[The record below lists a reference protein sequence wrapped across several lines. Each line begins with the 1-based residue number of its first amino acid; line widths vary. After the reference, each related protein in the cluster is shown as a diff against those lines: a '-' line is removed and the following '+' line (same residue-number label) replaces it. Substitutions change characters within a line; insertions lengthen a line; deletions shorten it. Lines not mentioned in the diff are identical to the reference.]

1 VRFFLDH
8 DVAVTVRS
16 ALISAGHECW
26 TAAEAGLN
34 EVTDDTLT
42 VYAARKHSVL
52 VTHDPEF
59 SQRRRRAVTGWHLQL
74 RCTEWEAATLLLAHL
89 DEVAELFARF
99 DDVFIVLSPAG
110 LEMSHRWS

>member
-1 VRFFLDH
+1 VRFFLDN
-8 DVAVTVRS
+8 DVAVNVRS

-42 VYAARKHSVL
+42 VYAAKKRAVL
-52 VTHDPEF
+52 VTHDGEF

-74 RCTEWEAATLLLAHL
+74 RCNEWEAATLVMAHL
-89 DEVAELFARF
+89 GQVTDLFGRF
-99 DDVFIVLSPAG
+99 DDVFIVLSHAG
-110 LEMSHRWS
+110 LEMSHRWT